1 MEGDL
6 FLDQAGL
13 YIPYLNV
20 DYDFDGTSVI
30 SLKDQK
36 FTIEDVTLK
45 DKEKNTKGKLTG
57 NIQHTFFKD
66 WELDL
71 DISTKNLLVLNTEE
85 EENSAY
91 YGTAFLEGN
100 AFIKGPTDKLV
111 IDVVGSTK
119 KGTYFV
125 IPISDVKTVESSQL
139 IRFINKNKE
148 EENEEIRRAFLSDK
162 LKGLSLNFNIEVT
175 KDAVVEMVLDKAT
188 GSYLRGSGTGNLLIE
203 LDTKDKF
210 DMYGDF
216 IVDNGIYNFKYGGI
230 ISKPFTVKRGGS
242 ISWSGNPLTADINIE
257 AIYRVNANPKSLL
270 ENITTSRKIPIDL
283 ITRFSGELFNS
294 KREFDIEIPNSSSTV
309 ASELEFKLNNNDT
322 NSKTIHFMALLATGS
337 FYNESDFSVNS
348 NGLVSGTWTELLSNA
363 FDNIFN
369 QGDSR
374 FKLRPVYTVGEK
386 NRVDTRSVDDQLAI
400 DVDYEVNDRI
410 LINGKFGMPIGSK
423 EQSNVIGEVNV
434 EFLLN
439 EEGTLRSSIFNRQNE
454 IQYTEEEEGY
464 TQGVGLSYQ
473 IDFNTGGELLE
484 KLGLKK
490 KKPLDSLKNTMP
502 IDTIEKIDKLYKF
515 KNKKSNTN
523 E

>member
-1 MEGDL
+1 
-6 FLDQAGL
+6 
-13 YIPYLNV
+13 
-20 DYDFDGTSVI
+20 
-30 SLKDQK
+30 
-36 FTIEDVTLK
+36 
-45 DKEKNTKGKLTG
+45 
-57 NIQHTFFKD
+57 
-66 WELDL
+66 
-71 DISTKNLLVLNTEE
+71 
-85 EENSAY
+85 
-91 YGTAFLEGN
+91 
-100 AFIKGPTDKLV
+100 
-111 IDVVGSTK
+111 
-119 KGTYFV
+119 
-125 IPISDVKTVESSQL
+125 
-139 IRFINKNKE
+139 
-148 EENEEIRRAFLSDK
+148 
-162 LKGLSLNFNIEVT
+162 
-175 KDAVVEMVLDKAT
+175 
-188 GSYLRGSGTGNLLIE
+188 
-203 LDTKDKF
+203 
-210 DMYGDF
+210 
-216 IVDNGIYNFKYGGI
+216 
-230 ISKPFTVKRGGS
+230 
-242 ISWSGNPLTADINIE
+242 
-257 AIYRVNANPKSLL
+257 
-270 ENITTSRKIPIDL
+270 
-283 ITRFSGELFNS
+283 
-294 KREFDIEIPNSSSTV
+294 
-309 ASELEFKLNNNDT
+309 
-322 NSKTIHFMALLATGS
+322 
-337 FYNESDFSVNS
+337 VNS

-439 EEGTLRSSIFNRQNE
+439 EEGTLRSSVFNRQNE